1 MAFIPTSSV
10 SLDKSL
16 QLLAYIF
23 FSFINRGELS
33 DVYMVISVLT
43 FSSLWLNTSWR
54 KEINIENLESFICI
68 LA

>member
-33 DVYMVISVLT
+33 GVYMVLSVLT